1 MKLIKFDYLKKSD
14 KQRGLIIR
22 NGEVVKVVVNKH
34 PRTELT
40 IKCENDRLNVVLEDD
55 NNNNFFAV
63 KKEEQVQID

>member
-1 MKLIKFDYLKKSD
+1 MKLIKFDYLKISD

-40 IKCENDRLNVVLEDD
+40 IKCEDNRLNVVLDDD
-55 NNNNFFAV
+55 NKNFFAV

>member
-40 IKCENDRLNVVLEDD
+40 IKCENNRLNVILEDD
-55 NNNNFFAV
+55 TKAKFPTKILNS
-63 KKEEQVQID
+63 EE

>member
-34 PRTELT
+34 PRAELI
-40 IKCENDRLNVVLEDD
+40 IKCEDNRLNVVLEDD
-55 NNNNFFAV
+55 
-63 KKEEQVQID
+63 KKTSFLKNMLKNEE

>member
-22 NGEVVKVVVNKH
+22 NGEVVKIVVNKH

-40 IKCENDRLNVVLEDD
+40 IKCENNRLNVILEDKIKTKFPTKIL
-55 NNNNFFAV
+55 NS
-63 KKEEQVQID
+63 EE

>member
-40 IKCENDRLNVVLEDD
+40 IKCEDNRLNVVLDDD
-55 NNNNFFAV
+55 NKNFFAV
-63 KKEEQVQID
+63 IKEEQVQID

>member
-22 NGEVVKVVVNKH
+22 NGEVVKIVVNKH

-40 IKCENDRLNVVLEDD
+40 IKCENNRLNVILED
-55 NNNNFFAV
+55 NIKAKFPTKILNG
-63 KKEEQVQID
+63 EE

>member
-40 IKCENDRLNVVLEDD
+40 IKCEDNRLNVVLDDD
-55 NNNNFFAV
+55 NKKNFFAV

>member
-40 IKCENDRLNVVLEDD
+40 IKCENNRLNVILED
-55 NNNNFFAV
+55 NT
-63 KKEEQVQID
+63 KEKFPTKILNSEK

>member
-40 IKCENDRLNVVLEDD
+40 IKCEDNRLNVVLDDD
-55 NNNNFFAV
+55 NKNFFAL

>member
-34 PRTELT
+34 PRAELT
-40 IKCENDRLNVVLEDD
+40 IKCEDNRLNVVLDDD
-55 NNNNFFAV
+55 NKNFFAV

>member
-22 NGEVVKVVVNKH
+22 NGEVVKIVVNKH

-40 IKCENDRLNVVLEDD
+40 IKCENNRLNVILEDD
-55 NNNNFFAV
+55 TKTKFPTKILNS
-63 KKEEQVQID
+63 EE